1 MRRLLTVLLLASAA
15 TLAAPLPAAQA
26 HNVLLG
32 SNPSKGSHLTT
43 APTEVRLTFDQP
55 VRPEFAKIALTDT
68 TGTHYESGTITVEK
82 NDVVTPVTPP
92 TTSGTYTIGYQILSN
107 DGHPVTGQITFT
119 YTAPNPTLAT
129 TDPTPSTSATTDPT
143 PATTPAPAQS
153 PPAVP
158 LSSVANPPSGGGS
171 WVWGLLAATAALL
184 ALTVRTL
191 ARHDRQARGA
201 A

>member
-15 TLAAPLPAAQA
+15 TLAAPLTTAQA

-32 SNPSKGSHLTT
+32 STPSKGSNLTT

-55 VRPEFAKIALTDT
+55 VRPEFAKIALTDA

-119 YTAPNPTLAT
+119 YTTPT
-129 TDPTPSTSATTDPT
+129 TDPTPATSATTDPT

-153 PPAVP
+153 PPAAP
-158 LSSVANPPSGGGS
+158 LSSGANPPSGGGS

-191 ARHDRQARGA
+191 ARHDRNLRGA